1 VDKIQQPY
9 AWHTEKQSS
18 FHIPVFLCYG
28 SLFLFKVVH
37 MLQRLESGVEAHN
50 CRAAAAAEKYPEMLT
65 AEVIVLH
72 FL

>member
-1 VDKIQQPY
+1 
-9 AWHTEKQSS
+9 
-18 FHIPVFLCYG
+18 
-28 SLFLFKVVH
+28 